1 MTTPTLERCQSIA
14 EMMLGV
20 VQLAPDASWCAR
32 LVDDLMLSLNKSS
45 TGHMALYIG
54 SYEQAPSHELCDRMA
69 TAFGAPSVNWERNII
84 TTWTGR
90 LHTARCHWVETK
102 SQPCERKEHASA

>member
-14 EMMLGV
+14 EMMLGI

-69 TAFGAPSVNWERNII
+69 TAFGAPSVNWERTII
-84 TTWTGR
+84 QTWAGR
-90 LHTARCHWVETK
+90 LHTAVCHW
-102 SQPCERKEHASA
+102 QERNEHATA